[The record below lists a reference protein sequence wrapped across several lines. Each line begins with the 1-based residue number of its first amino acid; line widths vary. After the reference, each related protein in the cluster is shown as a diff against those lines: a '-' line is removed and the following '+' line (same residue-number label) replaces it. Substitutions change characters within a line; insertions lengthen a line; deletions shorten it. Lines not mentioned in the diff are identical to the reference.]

1 MLTQTTSDI
10 PHKVWLLFAAGPTL
24 FLVAIVFASIFLSM
38 RGVNPEQIAQR
49 VPLLMPHILLG
60 VLLCLGV
67 LTHFALQAETVWVMP
82 DAKKA
87 LADVGFGLLVGV
99 ALALV
104 YFKLLAPLLE
114 VVQRAV
120 GDYVPP
126 GSVLP
131 TVSSSLGLFFIA
143 NVLLAPLVEETI
155 YRGYALPLLTT
166 HVGVTWAVV
175 ITCIFFGLLHWPG
188 GFWYMLLTGAVA
200 GGAFAGLSL
209 WRGGILAPFAAHLAL
224 NVIEFVYVWRA
235 HEKA

>member
-1 MLTQTTSDI
+1 MLTQTTSGI
-10 PHKVWLLFAAGPTL
+10 PHKVWLLFVAGPTL
-24 FLVAIVFASIFLSM
+24 FLLAIVFASVFLSA
-38 RGVNPEQIAQR
+38 RGVSPEQIAER

-67 LTHFALQAETVWVMP
+67 LTHFVLQAETVWVMP
-82 DAKKA
+82 NAKKA
-87 LADVGFGLLVGV
+87 LADVAFGLVVGV
-99 ALALV
+99 VLALA

-114 VVQRAV
+114 TVQRAV

-126 GSVLP
+126 GAVLP
-131 TVSSSLGLFFIA
+131 SVSSSLGLFFIA

-155 YRGYALPLLTT
+155 YRGYALPLLST

-188 GFWYMLLTGAVA
+188 GLWYMLLTGVVA

-209 WRGGILAPFAAHLAL
+209 WRGGILAPFSAHLAL
-224 NVIEFVYVWRA
+224 NMVEFIYA
-235 HEKA
+235 SHGSE

>member
-1 MLTQTTSDI
+1 MLTQTTSGI

-24 FLVAIVFASIFLSM
+24 FLVAIVFVSIFLSV
-38 RGVNPEQIAQR
+38 RGVSPEQIAQR

-67 LTHFALQAETVWVMP
+67 LTHFALRAETVWVMP
-82 DAKKA
+82 DSKKA

-99 ALALV
+99 VLALA
-104 YFKLLAPLLE
+104 YFKLLAPWLE
-114 VVQRAV
+114 TLQRAV

-131 TVSSSLGLFFIA
+131 TVAGSLGLFFMA
-143 NVLLAPLVEETI
+143 NVLLAPLVEEVI
-155 YRGYALPLLTT
+155 YRGYALPLLNA
-166 HVGVTWAVV
+166 HLDVTWAVA

-188 GFWYMLLTGAVA
+188 GVWYMLFTGVVA
-200 GGAFAGLSL
+200 GGAFAGLAL

-235 HEKA
+235 NNQA